1 MTAPGTAKVVTTAL
15 AATAAL
21 ALAMLAAAAATGAS
35 VLLAA
40 AIQAI
45 VAASSLALL
54 HAGLRRAARPADAAH
69 PFGYAKEIAFW
80 SFVVAILLFALGAGV
95 AIHDGVTKLVDP
107 RRLAIPSWS
116 FAVLAAAFALALPV
130 AAQARAAWQRRR
142 PAGSAST
149 TLRDLNDPALASAV
163 IQTAAG
169 VAGLVLTGLALGLTW
184 LTGTSAADG
193 YGAIAVG
200 LLLAGTAALMSVEVR
215 ALIIGEAAAP
225 AVLHDVRAAIAAE
238 RGAGRTVGAI
248 NEIRS
253 LELGPGDILIAA
265 SVDFEDTAS
274 AAAIEAATS
283 RIEETIKARHPSVH
297 RFFMEGQSARDHL
310 RAERAS
316 AGTAPA
322 DPAAASAPRNDA
334 TPAHAAPAQASRAS
348 ATASTS
354 PAPASRP
361 AATPASPPAA
371 PAATGNVSVPPA
383 SLSQRESRKG
393 RKRHKG
399 KRR

>member
-1 MTAPGTAKVVTTAL
+1 MAAEGTAKVVTAAL
-15 AATAAL
+15 AATGIIAVAT
-21 ALAMLAAAAATGAS
+21 LAAAAATGAS

-40 AIQAI
+40 AIQAL

-107 RRLAIPSWS
+107 RRLAVPSWS
-116 FAVLAAAFALALPV
+116 FAVLAAALALALPV

-142 PAGSAST
+142 PSGSAST

-169 VAGLVLTGLALGLTW
+169 VAGLVLTGLALGTTW

-215 ALIIGEAAAP
+215 ALIIGEAASP

-253 LELGPGDILIAA
+253 LELGPGDILVAA

-283 RIEETIKARHPSVH
+283 RIETTIKARHPSVR

-310 RAERAS
+310 RAEQAS
-316 AGTAPA
+316 SGATPAKETTAPSPRH
-322 DPAAASAPRNDA
+322 DAASA
-334 TPAHAAPAQASRAS
+334 HASRAP
-348 ATASTS
+348 ATAST
-354 PAPASRP
+354 PPEPVSRP
-361 AATPASPPAA
+361 AAAPPSQLAA
-371 PAATGNVSVPPA
+371 PAAAGTVSAPPA
-383 SLSQRESRKG
+383 SLPQRESRKG